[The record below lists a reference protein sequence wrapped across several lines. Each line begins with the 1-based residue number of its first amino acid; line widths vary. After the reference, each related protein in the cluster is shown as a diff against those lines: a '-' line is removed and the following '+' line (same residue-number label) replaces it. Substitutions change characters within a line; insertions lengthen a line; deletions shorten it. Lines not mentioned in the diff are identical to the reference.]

1 MSKWL
6 KSGFAFSQ
14 FLPGILLCLLALSI
28 AVMADELK
36 IDHIRFE
43 GNTAFSNKSLR
54 EILKAEEGKAFNS
67 KNLKLD
73 EILIANYY
81 TQRGYL
87 DVFVSSGFKKNGNKI
102 DITYRIREGTRKFL
116 KEISIQGNTEAST
129 QGLRNF
135 FKIREGDPFSR
146 TVIEDGLNRMEDY
159 YLNNGKPYALFADT
173 THFENDSLVVY
184 RLKIH
189 EGPTVYIKEIRY
201 SGRERVKHFLMRR
214 EMAIAKGDK
223 YARRLIEK
231 SQSNLYSTGLFR
243 SVEYRIV
250 PLTDDGTEVL
260 LQWKVREKKAIVS
273 GLVMRMRRKREISPP
288 STLHWR
294 AGIATFSVP
303 PAASPFRWCP
313 PFISV
318 GRLAARRAPSTIPKT
333 RSASILWNPGC
344 STPEPR
350 GPFKLPTAGRNR
362 R

>member
-260 LQWKVREKKAIVS
+260 LQWKVREKKARWV
-273 GLVMRMRRKREISPP
+273 GYRFGVGYEDAAEKGNLTTFDV
-288 STLHWR
+288 TLEGGH
-294 AGIATFSVP
+294 
-303 PAASPFRWCP
+303 
-313 PFISV
+313 
-318 GRLAARRAPSTIPKT
+318 
-333 RSASILWNPGC
+333 
-344 STPEPR
+344 
-350 GPFKLPTAGRNR
+350 RNLFGT
-362 R
+362 